1 MSRVVSREKSPQN
14 VRVVARSRL
23 LAAPPEDEKRAEGEA
38 GRAERAEREVG
49 RLGERIEAMK
59 RAAAQAAAA
68 AHPEG
73 HGGGGSGHL
82 DLNVASFEQ
91 LHALGLSVTQAA
103 RVIGQ
108 REQDGGF
115 SSLEDVDGIMGV
127 PKSVK
132 QTLEQYASV

>member
-1 MSRVVSREKSPQN
+1 
-14 VRVVARSRL
+14 
-23 LAAPPEDEKRAEGEA
+23 
-38 GRAERAEREVG
+38 
-49 RLGERIEAMK
+49 
-59 RAAAQAAAA
+59 
-68 AHPEG
+68 
-73 HGGGGSGHL
+73 
-82 DLNVASFEQ
+82 
-91 LHALGLSVTQAA
+91 VTQAA